1 MQIPTPPTVPPPEA
15 PQTLTVIAVAPV
27 GTVYV
32 CAAPVYPKL
41 VVAAAA
47 GEMGP
52 TARPSTAIAM
62 ATKTLRIRVERNFT
76 SGSLKAIQAQL
87 GVDETANR
95 KQDRALADRHR
106 QRECPRMI
114 DVSRQF
120 HSVFE
125 SDPDSC
131 GPTGGPHQSLRGT

>member
-1 MQIPTPPTVPPPEA
+1 MQIPAPPTVPPPEA
-15 PQTLTVIAVAPV
+15 PQTLTVIEVTPV

-76 SGSLKAIQAQL
+76 SASIRAI
-87 GVDETANR
+87 
-95 KQDRALADRHR
+95 
-106 QRECPRMI
+106 
-114 DVSRQF
+114 
-120 HSVFE
+120 
-125 SDPDSC
+125 
-131 GPTGGPHQSLRGT
+131 